1 MIDLGSRTSLNWEV
15 VTMDAAKDD
24 IPAAM
29 ALLTRRRR
37 SVRRPVLEETP
48 EGSLPF
54 VTDDLLPPAR
64 EERLSPYVEER
75 LDEC

>member
-1 MIDLGSRTSLNWEV
+1 MLEVIDLGSRTSLNWEV
-15 VTMDAAKDD
+15 VTMDSAKDD

-48 EGSLPF
+48 EG
-54 VTDDLLPPAR
+54 T
-64 EERLSPYVEER
+64 
-75 LDEC
+75 